1 LIDPYYV
8 PESTSLFSQ
17 LKQFQKQGNEVGMV
31 VDEYGSFTGLVTLE
45 DLIEQIVGRLNQEE
59 EELRILVNDDLSI
72 TAEGSTS
79 IRELNKFM
87 SWKIPEDGAK
97 TLSGFVIDHLDHFP
111 KGNICLTI
119 DGYAIET
126 MKIRENFIDEV
137 KVSRI

>member
-1 LIDPYYV
+1 MQKKMYYRNY
-8 PESTSLFSQ
+8 SQ
-17 LKQFQKQGNEVGMV
+17 KR
-31 VDEYGSFTGLVTLE
+31 YGSFTGLVTLE

-119 DGYAIET
+119 DGYACLLYT
-126 MKIRENFIDEV
+126 SPSPRD
-137 KVSRI
+137 RG